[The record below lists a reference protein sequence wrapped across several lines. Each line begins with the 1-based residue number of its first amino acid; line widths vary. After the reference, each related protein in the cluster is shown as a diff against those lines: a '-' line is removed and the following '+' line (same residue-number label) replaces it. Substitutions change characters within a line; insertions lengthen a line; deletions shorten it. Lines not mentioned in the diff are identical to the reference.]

1 MEAGKGLGGGA
12 QQREGGGDR
21 FHQRAQGAV
30 ERRQDAQALEDDEVE
45 MIGDLGNEFDDPE
58 GWMSEHPDYWKDL
71 GDPPLPTRAQ
81 LLRHRIGEFIALLR
95 SFMPGSAPAWPI
107 ERIPETVWRRA
118 AHEVFGPDTFQD
130 YRFDAD
136 LRGAAQTPM
145 AEDGPQPSSNGGQAG
160 AKTGETPD
168 FGNPAR
174 HAEQVGTTPSDAS
187 GIATDT
193 PPRAGRQPK
202 P

>member
-1 MEAGKGLGGGA
+1 MEAGKRQGGA
-12 QQREGGGDR
+12 LQGGD
-21 FHQRAQGAV
+21 GAV
-30 ERRQDAQALEDDEVE
+30 EPRQDAQPLDDDEVE

-58 GWMSEHPDYWKDL
+58 GWMSERPDYWTDL

-107 ERIPETVWRRA
+107 ERIPEAVWRRA
-118 AHEVFGPDTFQD
+118 AHEVFGPDSFQD
-130 YRFDAD
+130 YQFDAD
-136 LRGAAQTPM
+136 LRGAAQTPID
-145 AEDGPQPSSNGGQAG
+145 EGRPQPSVNAREAG
-160 AKTGETPD
+160 AKTGEAPD
-168 FGNPAR
+168 FGDSAR
-174 HAEQVGTTPSDAS
+174 RAEQVGTTPSDAS

-193 PPRAGRQPK
+193 APRAGRSPK

>member
-1 MEAGKGLGGGA
+1 MEEGKGQGA
-12 QQREGGGDR
+12 WWQSGAEGNK
-21 FHQRAQGAV
+21 AAKGAV
-30 ERRQDAQALEDDEVE
+30 EPRQDAQPLDDDEVE

-58 GWMSEHPDYWKDL
+58 GWMSERPDYWTDL

-107 ERIPETVWRRA
+107 ERIPEAVWRRA
-118 AHEVFGPDTFQD
+118 AHEVFGPDSFQD
-130 YRFDAD
+130 YPFEAD
-136 LRGAAQTPM
+136 LRGAAQIPM
-145 AEDGPQPSSNGGQAG
+145 DEGRPQPSANSGEAG
-160 AKTGETPD
+160 AKTGDEPD

-174 HAEQVGTTPSDAS
+174 RAEQVSTTPSDAS

-193 PPRAGRQPK
+193 APRAERPPK